1 MNLERLDLNQAIVSG
16 KIYKIWSRRDGNVY
30 LRIDNQKKERVTIIL
45 PDGQVNGHD
54 VSLKK
59 GDLLQVEGYLKDF
72 AYEDSLSQY
81 FSRSGRKNYLKE
93 LPPLRELIASGAG
106 VERYMMAVVPKSLTI
121 SDTETE
127 NTVRVEG
134 IVISKWHFGDNYC
147 IRMLV
152 FDENAPIETVK
163 ENGVV
168 HRSPH
173 SIIAILPETLF
184 KQVHERQRI
193 RIGGSFT
200 ERIYHERLK
209 KALEAM
215 KQQDVAAQV
224 PQEVLAFTVSMVQM
238 YINVKS
244 MIAYTR

>member
-1 MNLERLDLNQAIVSG
+1 M
-16 KIYKIWSRRDGNVY
+16 
-30 LRIDNQKKERVTIIL
+30 
-45 PDGQVNGHD
+45 
-54 VSLKK
+54 
-59 GDLLQVEGYLKDF
+59 LLH
-72 AYEDSLSQY
+72 
-81 FSRSGRKNYLKE
+81 
-93 LPPLRELIASGAG
+93 
-106 VERYMMAVVPKSLTI
+106 YMMAIVPKSLTI

-134 IVISKWHFGDNYC
+134 IVISKWHFGENYC

-152 FDENAPIETVK
+152 FDENAPIENVK
-163 ENGVV
+163 ENDVV

-173 SIIAILPETLF
+173 SIISILPETLF
-184 KQVHERQRI
+184 KQVQIRQRI

-209 KALEAM
+209 RALEAM